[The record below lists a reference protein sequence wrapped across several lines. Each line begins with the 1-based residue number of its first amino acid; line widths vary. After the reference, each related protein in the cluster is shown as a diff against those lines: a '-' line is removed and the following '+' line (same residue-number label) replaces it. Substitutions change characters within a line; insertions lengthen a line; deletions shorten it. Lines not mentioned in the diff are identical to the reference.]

1 MNSWHLTVQEREA
14 LLAFAQQLVR
24 TSSLPG
30 QEGAVAGLVAEEMR
44 RLGFPKV
51 WMDAAGNVVGQI
63 GSAEGPTLMFN
74 SHMDTVEVA
83 DPAAWTVNPW
93 GAEVRQGRLY
103 GLGAADMKA
112 GLAAT
117 VYGAA
122 ALLRRQVPLRGQL
135 LVATV
140 GLEEPAEGTCTR
152 ALLEKSGIRPHW
164 VVIAEPSN
172 LQIVRAQRGHLEL
185 LLSVKGR
192 SAHSSSPELGENAI
206 YAASRIIFGLELL
219 AEQLAEDPFLGPGV
233 LAVTDIR
240 SHAVSRNAVPD
251 RCDLIV
257 DRRLTIGET
266 EVLALAEVQRVLA
279 REGGVSAELRVIEE
293 EVQTHTGQVYRARHS
308 SAPWALE
315 ERHPLVQALVQA
327 TRDAGVRS
335 GLTRWSFATEGS
347 YTAGV
352 AQIPTIGFGPG
363 DPAVA
368 HTVNES
374 VELEQIYAAA
384 AVYAALAARLL
395 K

>member
-1 MNSWHLTVQEREA
+1 MNSWHLTAQEQSA
-14 LLAFAQQLVR
+14 LLAFAQRLVR

-30 QEGAVAGLVAEEMR
+30 QEGEVAALVMEELR
-44 RLGFPKV
+44 RLGYTEV
-51 WMDAAGNVVGQI
+51 WMDAAGNVLGRL
-63 GSAEGPTLMFN
+63 GTPGGPTLMLN
-74 SHMDTVEVA
+74 SHMDTVRVA
-83 DPAAWTVNPW
+83 DPAAWTVDPL
-93 GAEVRQGRLY
+93 GAEVRHGRLY

-112 GLAAT
+112 ALAAT
-117 VYGAA
+117 IYSAVI
-122 ALLRRQVPLRGQL
+122 LRRRAIPLRGQL
-135 LVATV
+135 LVAAV
-140 GLEEPAEGTCTR
+140 GLEEPAEGTGTR
-152 ALLEKSGIRPHW
+152 ALLEENNLRPDW

-185 LLSVKGR
+185 LVSVKGR

-240 SHAVSRNAVPD
+240 SHAVSRNAIPD

-257 DRRLTIGET
+257 DRRLTVGET
-266 EVLALAEVQRVLA
+266 EVLALAEVRRVLA
-279 REGGVSAELRVIEE
+279 REGVNAEVRVIEE
-293 EVQTHTGQVYRARHS
+293 EVQTHTGKVYRARRS

-315 ERHPLVQALVQA
+315 ERHPLVQALVHA
-327 TRDAGVRS
+327 AREVGIKT
-335 GLTRWSFATEGS
+335 GLGRWSFATEGS

-352 AQIPTIGFGPG
+352 VQIPTVGFGPG

-368 HTVNES
+368 HTVDES
-374 VELEQIYAAA
+374 VELEQLYAATG
-384 AVYAALAARLL
+384 VYAALAARLL

>member
-1 MNSWHLTVQEREA
+1 MNSWHLMVQEREA
-14 LLAFAQQLVR
+14 LLAFAQRLVR

-44 RLGFPKV
+44 RLGFPQV

-83 DPAAWTVNPW
+83 DPAAWTVNPL

-112 GLAAT
+112 ALAAT

-122 ALLRRQVPLRGQL
+122 ALLRREVPLRGRL

-152 ALLEKSGIRPHW
+152 ALLEESGIRPDW

-219 AEQLAEDPFLGPGV
+219 AEQLAEDPFLGPGI
-233 LAVTDIR
+233 LAVTEIR

-279 REGGVSAELRVIEE
+279 REGGVSAEIRVIEE
-293 EVQTHTGQVYRARHS
+293 EVRTHTGQVYRARHS

-374 VELEQIYAAA
+374 VELEQVYTAA

>member
-1 MNSWHLTVQEREA
+1 MNSWHLTVQERES
-14 LLAFAQQLVR
+14 LLVFAQKLVR

-44 RLGFPKV
+44 RLGFPEV
-51 WMDAAGNVVGQI
+51 WTDAAGNVVGQI

-83 DPAAWTVNPW
+83 DPAAWTVNPL
-93 GAEVRQGRLY
+93 GAAVRQGRLY

-112 GLAAT
+112 ALAAT

-122 ALLRRQVPLRGQL
+122 VLLRREVPLRGRL

-152 ALLEKSGIRPHW
+152 ALLEGSGVRPDW

-185 LLSVKGR
+185 LMSVKGR

-219 AEQLAEDPFLGPGV
+219 AEQLAEDPFLGPGI
-233 LAVTDIR
+233 LAVTEIR

-279 REGGVSAELRVIEE
+279 REGGVSAEIRIIEE
-293 EVQTHTGQVYRARHS
+293 EVRTYTGQVYRARHS

-374 VELEQIYAAA
+374 VELEQVYTAA